1 MSPTFEE
8 LDGLAKKVLAGN
20 WCGTHTIPAS
30 QLYPHQWNWDS
41 GFIAIG
47 YARYDLDKACQ
58 ELRSLFRA
66 QWHNG
71 MLPHI
76 VFNPAEADYFP
87 GPEFWQTSRSPAA
100 PKDVPSSGITQPPVH
115 AIAALQI
122 FRRSGQALARDF
134 LKEMFPKIKS
144 LHRYLYAYRDPYK
157 EGLAYVGHPWET
169 GTDNSP
175 AWDEPLNRMDPRS
188 LGPLDYRRK
197 DLRLVSPDQRPTQAD
212 YDRYVYLAEIYKRS
226 DYHEETIFRE
236 SPFLVQDPL
245 FNGILC
251 KANEDLIE
259 IAEILGEDSGEI
271 REWHQQT
278 RRAVDAKL
286 WSEHCRLY
294 TSYDLVQRRQLAA
307 DSISGFIPLFAGIPG
322 PERAQELLKRLESPG
337 FSGRREECFSVPS
350 YDIESVAFD
359 PVSYWRG
366 PVWVNMD
373 WMLYHGLRRYG
384 FHEKA
389 MAVRR
394 DVLALASRFGFYEYF
409 SPYRSRDRGEIGG
422 LGGAGFSWT
431 AALCIDLIAEPED
444 HWGDMNAR

>member
-1 MSPTFEE
+1 LSRTPEE
-8 LDGLAKKVLAGN
+8 LHKLAKKVLAEN
-20 WCGTHTIPAS
+20 WCGTYTKPS
-30 QLYPHQWNWDS
+30 GQLYPHQWNWDS

-47 YARYDLDKACQ
+47 YAHYDLDKARQ

-66 QWHNG
+66 QWRNG

-87 GPEFWQTSRSPAA
+87 GPEFWQASRSPAA
-100 PKDVPSSGITQPPVH
+100 PKDVRGSGITQPPIH

-122 FRRSGQALARDF
+122 YRHSEQARAF
-134 LKEMFPKIKS
+134 LKEILPKIKS

-175 AWDEPLNRMDPRS
+175 AWGEPLNRIDPHS

-197 DLRLVSPDQRPTQAD
+197 DLRVVSANQRPTQAD
-212 YDRYVYLAEIYKRS
+212 YDRYVYLVEVHKRA
-226 DYHEETIFRE
+226 DYQEEAIFRE
-236 SPFLVQDPL
+236 SPFLIQDPL
-245 FNGILC
+245 FNGLLC

-286 WSEHCRLY
+286 WSEDRGLY
-294 TSYDLVQRRQLAA
+294 TPYDLVQRKQLAA

-322 PERAQELLKRLESPG
+322 PERARRLLKRLESPG
-337 FSGRREECFSVPS
+337 FSGPRGECFSVPS
-350 YDIESVAFD
+350 YDMESAAFD

-394 DVLALASRFGFYEYF
+394 DALALVSRFGFYEYF
-409 SPYRSRDRGEIGG
+409 SPYRSRDRGAIGG

-431 AALCIDLIAEPED
+431 AALCIDLIAERED
-444 HWGDMNAR
+444 RGGDTNAR